1 MLHFPNINPD
11 LNKQRPEVYMDHRD
25 AGRYWN
31 DNAEGWTQLARA
43 WHDTARDWVNTPA
56 FLAMLPNVS
65 GKHGLDIGC
74 GAYASGQRGRVW

>member
-1 MLHFPNINPD
+1 
-11 LNKQRPEVYMDHRD
+11 MDHRD